1 MNGEET
7 QGNISHL
14 TGMMGFIHRSGALAP
29 FQVMMI
35 ITGTIFAL
43 AAYRQ
48 ETAFEQPLCFWVLCL
63 LAIEVVMAL
72 IIGLILACRR
82 PDCADPDAAL
92 RPAPDDGRTETAS
105 RRRRRHHTQRRA
117 LPNVCP
123 SAQAPGG
130 AREYEILDV
139 RYE

>member
-63 LAIEVVMAL
+63 LAIEVAMAL

-82 PDCADPDAAL
+82 PDCLMSEKYQQKIKEMDAAQKGMVVNANL
-92 RPAPDDGRTETAS
+92 GDDDDSSDESDDRSVEG
-105 RRRRRHHTQRRA
+105 
-117 LPNVCP
+117 
-123 SAQAPGG
+123 
-130 AREYEILDV
+130 
-139 RYE
+139 